1 MPRRARVSR
10 YHSNRARGSS
20 SSANRL
26 TGARVADQIAD
37 TTSYEP
43 MWHETTITPLPT
55 ARACSRYSRSLASRC
70 RSGRIASTFMLGSII
85 RSAYALAWLRK
96 FSRESSFNPDVVTS
110 GHATF
115 RLYASRG
122 RASGENHQATRA
134 AMTASAYAHV
144 RGNRSTSDW
153 TILNARQ
160 RHSLTPEHRPECVP
174 LIRTLRDEHFESI
187 HDPLHHM
194 LFGLTFTDGERR
206 VEFDLVPTW
215 RRHVLASGHQ
225 RVPGLDRQVGGATRY
240 HATTAEESD

>member
-1 MPRRARVSR
+1 VRRRARACR
-10 YHSNRARGSS
+10 YHSNRARGSR
-20 SSANRL
+20 SAANWL
-26 TGARVADQIAD
+26 TGARVADQIAG
-37 TTSYEP
+37 TSSDEP

-96 FSRESSFNPDVVTS
+96 FSRESSFNPDVVSS

-115 RLYASRG
+115 RLSSGRG

-187 HDPLHHM
+187 HDPLRHM
-194 LFGLTFTDGERR
+194 LFRLTSTHGARR
-206 VEFDLVPTW
+206 VGFGVVPTW
-215 RRHVLASGHQ
+215 RRRVLASGHQ
-225 RVPGLDRQVGGATRY
+225 RGPGLARQGGGSTRY
-240 HATTAEESD
+240 HRSP